1 MIRFHCEDIS
11 YKLPNKLAT
20 RNWLAHLIKKEGLKI
35 KDINFIFTSD
45 EYLLDINKKY
55 LNHDYYTDV
64 ITFDYSEK
72 NAISGDI
79 FLSYERVKSNCKDL
93 ETKEIDEVC
102 RVLAHGV
109 LHLCG
114 YNDKTK
120 QDKLKM
126 TAKEDYY
133 LSLRTFK

>member
-1 MIRFHCEDIS
+1 MIRFHCDDIS
-11 YKLPNKLAT
+11 YKLPNKIAT
-20 RNWLAHLIKKEGLKI
+20 RNWLKQLIKEEGFKS

-45 EYLLDINKKY
+45 ENLLDINRKY

-64 ITFDYSEK
+64 ITFDYSDT
-72 NAISGDI
+72 NTIGGDV
-79 FLSYERVKSNCKDL
+79 FLSYDRIKSNCIYLKN
-93 ETKEIDEVC
+93 KEIDEVC

-120 QDKLKM
+120 QETWMM
-126 TAKEDYY
+126 TSREDYY
-133 LSLRTFK
+133 LSLRFF

>member
-11 YKLPNKLAT
+11 YQLPNKIAT
-20 RNWLAHLIKKEGLKI
+20 RNWLMQLIKAEGFKSN
-35 KDINFIFTSD
+35 DINFIFTSD
-45 EYLLDINKKY
+45 EYLLEINKKY
-55 LNHDYYTDV
+55 LGHDYYTDV
-64 ITFDYSEK
+64 ITFDYSEMS
-72 NAISGDI
+72 AIGGDV
-79 FLSYERVKSNCKDL
+79 FLSYDRMKRNCKAL
-93 ETKEIDEVC
+93 KTKEIDEVN

-126 TAKEDYY
+126 TSKEDYY
-133 LSLRTFK
+133 LSLRTF